1 MYALCCRDM
10 FFGHLKGS
18 SFFKRSLRFSH
29 LQSVPQL
36 YLTNVDLDS
45 RSIVKTPTNFLL
57 SKLGFVQHPKAG
69 LVNWLPMGLLT
80 LNNASTIIHKR
91 MKEAG
96 AEEMSLSLLSSS
108 DLWEESGRWNNS
120 ELFKLQDSTGNKF
133 CLAATCEEEITKL
146 VHANMNSYKN
156 MPLLYYQIKEKFR
169 DEKRPR
175 SGLLRG
181 REFVMKDAYSF
192 DVDEEKALESYEKV
206 VRAYS
211 KILEDL
217 KIPFVK
223 AEADTGD
230 MGGSLSH
237 EWHYRSRIGEDTLFT
252 CDNCNHSSNA
262 EKTQSFPHDLDSS
275 IPVSVRYFTT
285 ENNTTLICAYY
296 PSGRHLEH
304 NFIREHIPDIIID
317 GPDEKLILEEF
328 SNIDTLISK
337 RVVRIMDSRLTL
349 RSNFPDF
356 PIPFVNRSLI
366 TTLIDIPLVRAEEG
380 ELCAICEEGSL
391 KSGTSIEVGHTFYLG
406 DKYTRSLDCKVEVP
420 DHQGKPQ
427 QKNILMGCYGIG
439 VSRLV
444 AAVAEINRDNLGLRW
459 PSSMAPWQATIVESP
474 SFNPK
479 ERDIFVNAIT
489 GTGVTYRLDDRDK
502 VGFGKKIAQSQMV
515 GIPLAVILGKSFPVV
530 EIEIRGKR
538 HNNDQS
544 WMSLYEKKDFYWQV
558 ERDPTGQD
566 LKHFVH
572 IEGLSTVM
580 NSLLSSM

>member
-1 MYALCCRDM
+1 MY
-10 FFGHLKGS
+10 FGHFKGS
-18 SFFKRSLRFSH
+18 SCFVRSLRFSH
-29 LQSVPQL
+29 LRSVPQL
-36 YLTNVDLDS
+36 YLTHVDLDS
-45 RSIVKTPTNFLL
+45 RNIVNTPTNVLL
-57 SKLGFVQHPKAG
+57 TKLGFVQHPKAG

-80 LNNASTIIHKR
+80 LNNASSIIHKR
-91 MKEAG
+91 MREVG
-96 AEEMSLSLLSSS
+96 AEEMNLSLLSSS

-120 ELFKLQDSTGNKF
+120 ELFKLQDSTGHKY
-133 CLAATCEEEITKL
+133 CLAATCEEEVTKL
-146 VHANMNSYKN
+146 VHGNMNSYKN

-237 EWHYRSRIGEDTLFT
+237 EWHYRNPVGEDTLFT
-252 CDNCNHSSNA
+252 CDNCENSSNA
-262 EKTQSFPHDLDSS
+262 EKTQSFPKDTDSS

-285 ENNTTLICAYY
+285 ENDTTLVCAYY
-296 PSGRHLEH
+296 PSERHLEP
-304 NFIREHIPDIIID
+304 NFIREHIPDIIIE

-328 SNIDTLISK
+328 SNLDTLISK

-349 RSNFPDF
+349 RCNFPDF

-366 TTLIDIPLVRAEEG
+366 TTLVDIPLVRAEDD
-380 ELCAICEEGSL
+380 ELCAACEEGSL
-391 KSGTSIEVGHTFYLG
+391 KSSKSIEVGHTFYLG
-406 DKYTRSLDCKVEVP
+406 DKYTKSLDCKVEVP
-420 DHQGKPQ
+420 DHQGKMQ

-444 AAVAEINRDNLGLRW
+444 AAIAEINRDDLGLRW
-459 PSSMAPWQATIVESP
+459 PSTIAPWQATVVESP
-474 SFNPK
+474 SFDPTN
-479 ERDIFVNAIT
+479 RDLFFNAIT
-489 GTGVTYRLDDRDK
+489 GTLVSYRLDDRNK
-502 VGFGKKIAQSQMV
+502 VGFGKKIAQSHMV
-515 GIPLAVILGKSFPVV
+515 GIPLVVILGKDFPVV
-530 EIEIRGKR
+530 ELEIRGKR
-538 HNNDQS
+538 YNNEQS

-558 ERDPTGQD
+558 EYDSTGQD
-566 LKHFVH
+566 RKHFVH
-572 IEGLSTVM
+572 IKGLSTVM